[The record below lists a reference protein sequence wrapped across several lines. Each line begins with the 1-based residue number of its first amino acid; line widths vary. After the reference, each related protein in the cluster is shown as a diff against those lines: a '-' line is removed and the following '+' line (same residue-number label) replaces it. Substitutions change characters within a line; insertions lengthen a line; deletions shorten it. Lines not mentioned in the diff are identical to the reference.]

1 MVLELELEPQNIA
14 RTPPKQGFHGNEPCR
29 DRTCDHRIKR
39 AEVQRIS
46 AVRQVCEHKEPA
58 QRLIGQSKTGR
69 TRRDHRLGWRAV
81 DLPLTS
87 ARGARVGTTAPDTSA
102 SSRNKEANFEQPPGP
117 SRCPNLT
124 RPVYLVRE
132 LMSMTSTVSEKW
144 IGPFLASNT
153 RMSTGLR
160 GWVFSLR
167 CPFPA

>member
-14 RTPPKQGFHGNEPCR
+14 RTPPKQGVPGNGACR

-69 TRRDHRLGWRAV
+69 TRRNHRLGWRAV

-124 RPVYLVRE
+124 RPVYLVKE
-132 LMSMTSTVSEKW
+132 LMSMISTVSEK
-144 IGPFLASNT
+144 
-153 RMSTGLR
+153 
-160 GWVFSLR
+160 
-167 CPFPA
+167 